1 MKILSFDQSSTNSGY
16 CLYDTDTSSII
27 ISGAIDKRKIKNT
40 DERVMEMGVAICK
53 KIKELEPDFITIE
66 NVQKQSGVS
75 TVILLARLQGFIIGW
90 CYTHKIRVEIMEPAK
105 WRAQLAFSQG
115 PKVKRDELKHQ
126 AMDFVKAKFGMDDCS
141 EDECEATCMAVAASK
156 LWGE

>member
-16 CLYDTDTSSII
+16 CLYDTSTSTII
-27 ISGAIDKRKIKNT
+27 TSGFIDKHKIKNT

-66 NVQKQSGVS
+66 HIQNQSNTA

-105 WRAQLAFSQG
+105 WRSQLSFKQG
-115 PKVKRDELKHQ
+115 PKVKRDELKQQ
-126 AMDFVKAKFGMDDCS
+126 AMDYVKKHFGMDDCS
-141 EDECEATCMAVAASK
+141 EDQNEAICMSVAASK

>member
-16 CLYDTDTSSII
+16 CLYEDGKIVTS
-27 ISGAIDKRKIKNT
+27 GFIDKHKIKNS

-53 KIKELEPDFITIE
+53 KIKEVEPDFVTIE
-66 NVQKQSGVS
+66 NIQNQNSTA

-90 CYTHKIRVEIMEPAK
+90 CYTHKIRTEILGPSQ
-105 WRAQLAFSQG
+105 WRSELKFRQG
-115 PKVKRDELKHQ
+115 PKVKRDELKQQ
-126 AMDFVKAKFGMDDCS
+126 AMDFVKEKFGMDDCS
-141 EDECEATCMAVAASK
+141 VDEAEAICMAVAAIK

>member
-16 CLYDTDTSSII
+16 CLYEDGNIITS
-27 ISGAIDKRKIKNT
+27 GFIDKHKIKNS
-40 DERVMEMGVAICK
+40 DERIMEMGVAICK
-53 KIKELEPDFITIE
+53 KIKELEADFITIE
-66 NVQKQSGVS
+66 HIQNQSNTA

-105 WRAQLAFSQG
+105 WRSSLSFKQG
-115 PKVKRDELKHQ
+115 PKVKREELKKQ
-126 AMDFVKAKFGMDDCS
+126 AMDYVIKHFGMTDCS
-141 EDECEATCMAVAASK
+141 EDQCEAICMAVAASK

>member
-16 CLYDTDTSSII
+16 CLYDTTAKTII
-27 ISGAIDKRKIKNT
+27 TSGAIDKHKIKNT

-53 KIKELEPDFITIE
+53 KIKELSPDFVTIE
-66 NVQKQSGVS
+66 HIQNQSNTA

-105 WRAQLAFSQG
+105 WRSQLSFKQG
-115 PKVKRDELKHQ
+115 PKVKRDELKQQ
-126 AMDFVKAKFGMDDCS
+126 AVDYVQGYFGIDDCS
-141 EDECEATCMAVAASK
+141 VDECEAICMVVAASK